1 MLEGMFMFAMT
12 EWWPFSEYVRTVM
25 LVIYH
30 SIPLCVYC
38 DPAIMIFFFTARRQS
53 RATWR
58 TKTMTM

>member
-38 DPAIMIFFFTARRQS
+38 DPAIMIFFLLPGDNLGQHGEQRQ
-53 RATWR
+53 
-58 TKTMTM
+58 